1 MPIPK
6 NEKDEFL
13 NRPQNYTASVL
24 FSEFTAFF
32 FVVLSGTLLIW
43 QLACHEGSSW
53 TLLFTGIV
61 FTVSVAGILWI
72 TSNPDSVRAR
82 QTEEVLALARQML
95 DRIQCG
101 LDNESAQEVCEM
113 LLPKSAAVAVAIT
126 NRETVLGYAGFS
138 EVDNPAGGP
147 IQTRATEQVVET
159 GKPLTFTSAEEI
171 GFPFESRVIQ
181 AAIVVPLTR
190 GRSVF
195 GTLKFYYRHPRQIS
209 NTQRTIAYGF
219 GDLLSTQLSAEA
231 LEEQTKLT
239 TSMEL
244 KALQAQIN
252 PHFLFNTINTIAS
265 FVRTDPERA
274 RVLLREFATFYR
286 HTLEDTGDLVAL
298 SREVEQTM
306 RYFYFELARFGEDHL
321 RLSVSFDDDV
331 EDMLIPAF
339 LIQPLV
345 ENAVRHARP
354 TDRMLTIKVSAEKQG
369 NFLILSVADDG
380 VGMDEAHRLAILHPN
395 SETGLGIAVKNVH
408 DRVEGYFGEG
418 SHMEVDS
425 ELGQGTTIRLVMNL
439 DSENLKNLMDIG
451 NKHENDTVVHGQSVA
466 DTIASSAAQ
475 MSGMA
480 HADPLGSTSA
490 GEVFSSASES
500 LVAAAAASAETVS
513 SAEVRSMNNI
523 AAQSE
528 TTGVADKFREDLS
541 HIDLL
546 NQDDGAG
553 EDFEDDDWDYEEEMA
568 HVKDLSD
575 EEWEKA
581 FAGFSEDALDEEEK
595 DERP

>member
-1 MPIPK
+1 MPMPMPDK
-6 NEKDEFL
+6 EAFL
-13 NRPQNYTASVL
+13 RRPQNYTASVL

-32 FVVLSGTLLIW
+32 FAVLSGTLLAW

-53 TLLFTGIV
+53 TLLFTGVV
-61 FTVSVAGILWI
+61 FTVSVVGIIWI
-72 TSNPDSVRAR
+72 VSNPETVRAR
-82 QTEEVLALARQML
+82 QTEEMLALARQML
-95 DRIQCG
+95 DSVQGG
-101 LDNESAQEVCEM
+101 LDRESAQQVCEL
-113 LLPKSAAVAVAIT
+113 LLPKTAAVAVAIT
-126 NRETVLGYAGFS
+126 DNKTVLGYAGFS

-147 IQTRATEQVVET
+147 IRTRATHAVVES
-159 GKPLTFTSAEEI
+159 GEPLTLMNPKEI
-171 GFPFESRVIQ
+171 GFPFTPRLIK
-181 AAIVVPLTR
+181 AAIIIPLRR

-195 GTLKFYYRHPRQIS
+195 GTLKFYYRQPRQIS
-209 NTQRTIAYGF
+209 ETQRSIASGF
-219 GDLLSTQLSAEA
+219 GHLLSTQLSAEA
-231 LEEQTKLT
+231 LEEQTKLA

-265 FVRTDPERA
+265 FVRTDPDRA

-306 RYFYFELARFGEDHL
+306 RYFYFELARFGDDKL

-339 LIQPLV
+339 LLQPLV

-354 TDRMLTIKVSAEKQG
+354 TDRLLTIKVSAEKRD

-380 VGMDEAHRLAILHPN
+380 VGMREEQRQQILHPN
-395 SETGLGIAVKNVH
+395 SDTGLGIAVKNVH

-418 SHMEVDS
+418 SHMEVES
-425 ELGQGTTIRLVMNL
+425 ELDHGTTVRLIMNL
-439 DSENLKNLMDIG
+439 DSENLKNAVG
-451 NKHENDTVVHGQSVA
+451 ASEESEESEVVPGSVA

-475 MSGMA
+475 ISGMA
-480 HADPLGSTSA
+480 PDDTLAATPA
-490 GEVFSSASES
+490 GEVFSSTSDS
-500 LVAAAAASAETVS
+500 LVAAAAVSAEEVS
-513 SAEVRSMNNI
+513 AAEVRSMNNV

-528 TTGVADKFREDLS
+528 TTGIADKFREALS
-541 HIDLL
+541 TIDLL
-546 NQDDGAG
+546 NQGDGVDDGFG
-553 EDFEDDDWDYEEEMA
+553 DEDDDWDYEGEMEQA
-568 HVKDLSD
+568 AELSD

-581 FAGFSEDALDEEEK
+581 FAGFSDEELENES
-595 DERP
+595 D